1 MRACLLVAVLSTLV
15 SSCVKPLPS
24 PPAAAQLRMVTGQR
38 GGGFHPFGAAL
49 ADLLNQGFT
58 EARVGVIPTDGAV
71 SNVTAIQSG
80 SADVGLAFA
89 DVAYLAFVGL
99 LDGHTPPFD
108 QLRAIAVLQ
117 LTPVQLFTRAD
128 SGIRSVSDLRGRLVA
143 VGPEGSGTALTAR
156 LIFQAFGLAAGDV
169 RTQTLPFSDA
179 GERLVRGDID
189 AMFDTAIHPAESAT
203 LAVRAGAR
211 LIPIGGAVV
220 SRLRR
225 DYPFLRQTVVP
236 AGTYPGVDA
245 IETVGVDSLL
255 VCRRALDE
263 QLVHELTVRLFQALP
278 QLSLTRRIHF
288 AELDEASTTPIPL
301 HDGAAR
307 YYREQELLR

>member
-1 MRACLLVAVLSTLV
+1 VRL
-15 SSCVKPLPS
+15 
-24 PPAAAQLRMVTGQR
+24 VTGQR

-58 EARVGVIPTDGAV
+58 EATVDVIPTDGAV
-71 SNVTAIQSG
+71 SNVEAIQSG
-80 SADVGLAFA
+80 QADVGFAFA
-89 DVAYLAFVGL
+89 DVAYLAFTGL
-99 LDGHTPPFD
+99 LDGHTPPYD

-117 LTPVQLFTRAD
+117 LTPVQLFTRPD
-128 SGIRSVSDLRGRLVA
+128 SGIRSVNDLRGRLVA

-156 LIFQAFGLAAGDV
+156 LIFQAFGIAPTEV
-169 RTQTLPFSDA
+169 RTQTLTFSDA
-179 GERLVRGDID
+179 GERLIRGEID

-211 LIPIGGAVV
+211 LIPIGGTVV

-225 DYPFLRQTVVP
+225 EYPFLRQTVVP
-236 AGTYPGVDA
+236 AGTYPGVDV

-263 QLVHELTVRLFQALP
+263 HLVHELTARLFQALP
-278 QLSLTRRIHF
+278 QLSLSRRIHF

>member
-1 MRACLLVAVLSTLV
+1 M
-15 SSCVKPLPS
+15 
-24 PPAAAQLRMVTGQR
+24 PPAPAATAPAAHLRFVTGQR

-49 ADLLNQGFT
+49 AELLNQGFSET
-58 EARVGVIPTDGAV
+58 TVEVIPTDGAV
-71 SNVTAIQSG
+71 SNVDAIQQG
-80 SADVGLAFA
+80 RADVGFAFA

-117 LTPVQLFTRAD
+117 LTPVQLFTRPD

-156 LIFQAFGLAAGDV
+156 LIFQAFGIPPNEV

-179 GERLVRGDID
+179 GERLIRGDID

-211 LIPIGGAVV
+211 LIPLGGAVV

-225 DYPFLRQTVVP
+225 EYPFLRQTVVP
-236 AGTYPGVDA
+236 SGTYPGVDA

-263 QLVHELTVRLFQALP
+263 NLVHELTARLFQALP

-288 AELDEASTTPIPL
+288 AELDEASSTPIPL